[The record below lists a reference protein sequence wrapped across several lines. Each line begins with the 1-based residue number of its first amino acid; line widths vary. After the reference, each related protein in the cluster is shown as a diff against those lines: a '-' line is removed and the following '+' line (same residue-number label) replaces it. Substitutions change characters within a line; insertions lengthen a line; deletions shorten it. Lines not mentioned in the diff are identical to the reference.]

1 MIDTAKIADAEQLAE
16 LATLQR
22 ELAIA
27 TNQLASLSD
36 KCSRLEEDND
46 DLSDKLLRRARRD
59 GESTVLM
66 DRLNDMR
73 AQLRDV
79 ERARDQAINEVAQ
92 TRGYLQQYEA
102 QIQTVD
108 AAANA
113 EEVEALRKELAM
125 LKQQSQYDLQAL
137 QEQLSNVEEQSQQSI
152 DSDNVIEIEALR
164 QQHDVI
170 AHTLSDRE
178 SELQA
183 SQQTCQLLEDELE
196 DAHKQIDEMRRQLEK
211 YDEAMHDKT
220 DMNLKAPE
228 SVEKILAENLNVDE
242 PGVEP
247 SIPVVDIQ
255 SSKGLFSGSGMRSML
270 IGMILAIV
278 AMEVVSFSTGRGE
291 LFSAII
297 ATDNKVVKK
306 SMAGPVTEKQKPLE
320 KNSGQEKK
328 TGLIVR
334 E

>member
-1 MIDTAKIADAEQLAE
+1 VIDTAKIADAEQQAE

-27 TNQLASLSD
+27 TNQLASLTD

-73 AQLRDV
+73 AQLRNV
-79 ERARDQAINEVAQ
+79 ERARDQAMDEVAQ
-92 TRGYLQQYEA
+92 THGYLQQYEA
-102 QIQTVD
+102 QIQTVE
-108 AAANA
+108 AAVNV

-125 LKQQSQYDLQAL
+125 VKRQSQYDLQVF
-137 QEQLSNVEEQSQQSI
+137 QEQLNNLEEQSQQSI

-170 AHTLSDRE
+170 ARTLSDRE

-211 YDEAMHDKT
+211 HDEAMHHKAEP
-220 DMNLKAPE
+220 NLQPSE
-228 SVEKILAENLNVDE
+228 SVEKILAENLNVNE
-242 PGVEP
+242 LAVEQT
-247 SIPVVDIQ
+247 IPVVDIQ

-270 IGMILAIV
+270 IGMLLAV
-278 AMEVVSFSTGRGE
+278 AAMEIVSFTTGRGE
-291 LFSAII
+291 LFSTIT
-297 ATDNKVVKK
+297 ATDNKVAKK
-306 SMAGPVTEKQKPLE
+306 SMAGPVTEKQKTVD
-320 KNSGQEKK
+320 KNTSQEKK